1 MASDLYQ
8 DVSICTITGVA
19 LFQEAKPPGIIG
31 AA

>member
-8 DVSICTITGVA
+8 DVSICTITGAA
-19 LFQEAKPPGIIG
+19 LFHQTKPPRIIG